1 MMKMFRSLLCL
12 CVILVGLGFLQGCSW
27 QNSGQKK
34 IPAEDRLVL
43 EMYSDEI
50 AILKSR
56 SYETNSKE
64 KYYAAKAIADGVD
77 FSYIRN
83 VQTLDDIFGGYDV
96 KYGQRTLGD
105 EQDFIFYYQ
114 YGDHD
119 VRFVFHRVNSV
130 IISHSIKM
138 K

>member
-1 MMKMFRSLLCL
+1 MKIFRSFLCML
-12 CVILVGLGFLQGCSW
+12 AVLVCLDCLQGCSW
-27 QNSGQKK
+27 GNSSQKK

-43 EMYSDEI
+43 EVFSDEI

-56 SYETNSKE
+56 SYETNSRE
-64 KYYAAKAIADGVD
+64 KYFAAKAIADGVD

-96 KYGQRTLGD
+96 KYGQNSLGN